1 MAAGGV
7 RDYDVE
13 MKWKFFLGSSI
24 LVAGLLIKFGAP
36 LVPVAIGIA
45 GAAFITWKKLQSE

>member
-1 MAAGGV
+1 
-7 RDYDVE
+7 
-13 MKWKFFLGSSI
+13 MKLKFFLGSSI